1 MSRID
6 QLRKNYQRLCGLP
19 WDEKL
24 AGSQRV
30 WIAVYDK
37 EDERKLRLRIGLFEE
52 ATHQSGHRWQAVDL
66 TNVFPDWLCSPPYSD
81 YASSYFESPTRL
93 GKAPLAAFKQFVAQR
108 INQVLD
114 ASPSP
119 EETVVAVYG
128 VGSLFGF
135 VRVSE
140 VIPLVESRIRGR
152 MLVLFPGV
160 YEQNNY
166 RMLDA
171 RDGWNYLAI
180 PITSSEGD
188 QR

>member
-1 MSRID
+1 MNRID
-6 QLRKNYQRLCGLP
+6 LLKKNYQRLCEHS
-19 WDEKL
+19 WDRNV
-24 AGSQRV
+24 AGAQRV

-52 ATHQSGHRWQAVDL
+52 ATHQSGHHWQTVDL
-66 TNVFPDWLCSPPYSD
+66 TNSFPDWLCSPPYSD

-93 GKAPLAAFKQFVAQR
+93 GKAPLTAFKQFVAQR
-108 INQVLD
+108 INHVLD

-140 VIPLVESRIRGR
+140 VIPLVESHIRGR
-152 MLVLFPGV
+152 LLVLFPGV

>member
-19 WDEKL
+19 WDDKL

-66 TNVFPDWLCSPPYSD
+66 TNAFPDWLCSPPYSD

-128 VGSLFGF
+128 VGLAIR
-135 VRVSE
+135 VRAGLRGDPSGR
-140 VIPLVESRIRGR
+140 IPYPGPSACA
-152 MLVLFPGV
+152 FPGRLRAK
-160 YEQNNY
+160 Q
-166 RMLDA
+166 LPHA
-171 RDGWNYLAI
+171 RRTGRLELPRD
-180 PITSSEGD
+180 PD
-188 QR
+188 HR

>member
-1 MSRID
+1 MSRLD

-19 WDEKL
+19 WDDKL
-24 AGSQRV
+24 AGPQRV
-30 WIAVYDK
+30 WMAVYDK

-52 ATHQSGHRWQAVDL
+52 ATHHARHRWEAIDL
-66 TNVFPDWLCSPPYSD
+66 TDALPDWLCSPPYQD
-81 YASSYFESPTRL
+81 YAASYFESPTLL
-93 GKAPLAAFKQFVAQR
+93 GKAPLAAFKNHVAGR

-114 ASPSP
+114 TCRSP

-128 VGSLFGF
+128 IASLFGF

-140 VIPLVESRIRGR
+140 VIPLVESHIKGR
-152 MLVLFPGV
+152 LLVLFPGV

-180 PITSSEGD
+180 PITSSEG
-188 QR
+188 QER

>member
-19 WDEKL
+19 WDDKL

-30 WIAVYDK
+30 WMAVYDK

-66 TNVFPDWLCSPPYSD
+66 TNAFPDWLCSPPYRITPRVTSILPRD
-81 YASSYFESPTRL
+81 W

-140 VIPLVESRIRGR
+140 VIPLVESHIRGR
-152 MLVLFPGV
+152 LLVLFPGV